1 MVKRAEDMTSPRQP
15 RREKLPLEVV
25 LSRAV
30 VLGITP
36 SRALFLTSCPHG
48 TKTTWKTDRHPIVT
62 TDEQIVEAARLG
74 LSLQDASDMLNLSI
88 EFLQATGYTFPEQTE
103 VRILSTATVHTLMA
117 VVEAKGNRFRDR
129 GSLPKPPNA

>member
-1 MVKRAEDMTSPRQP
+1 MVKHAEMTSPRQP

-48 TKTTWKTDRHPIVT
+48 TKTTWNTDRHPVVT
-62 TDEQIVEAARLG
+62 TDEQIAEAARLG
-74 LSLQDASDMLNLSI
+74 LSIDDAARMLNLSTD
-88 EFLQATGYTFPEQTE
+88 FLRATGYAFAEKTE
-103 VRILSTATVHTLMA
+103 IRILTTASVHTLMA
-117 VVEAKGNRFRDR
+117 VVHAKGNRFRKR
-129 GSLPKPPNA
+129 KSK

>member
-1 MVKRAEDMTSPRQP
+1 MVKHAEMTSPRQP

-48 TKTTWKTDRHPIVT
+48 TKTTWNTDRHPVVT
-62 TDEQIVEAARLG
+62 TDEQIAEAARIG
-74 LSLQDASDMLNLSI
+74 LTIQDASVMLNLSI
-88 EFLQATGYTFPEQTE
+88 EFLQATGYSFPEESE
-103 VRILSTATVHTLMA
+103 VRLLTTSSVHSLMA
-117 VVEAKGNRFRDR
+117 VVEAKGKRFRKR
-129 GSLPKPPNA
+129 KSSNE